1 MGFFRSNKVLHLKIR
16 MPSDIE
22 GLMRIMDI
30 FGKLEEESLQ
40 FIDLTKKDP
49 ESKKSFGAM
58 LKRVEQMEIKT
69 NQFFNYANEFQQK
82 IYQYTNYEKFIQ
94 DLNEDISLKELSLSS
109 YFDYIESEINDNERK
124 ILDLIESYQKMKED
138 IMIELEKKL
147 VFEKYFKMTGG
158 LLDVYDLQEKANS
171 NSLISF
177 MGVIRAEDEIK
188 MNRMILRSGHGR
200 AIATFFDFVYPKEL
214 TFEFIKNEKEE
225 KKIFIVLS
233 LQKPKIIY

>member
-1 MGFFRSNKVLHLKIR
+1 

-124 ILDLIESYQKMKED
+124 K
-138 IMIELEKKL
+138 
-147 VFEKYFKMTGG
+147 
-158 LLDVYDLQEKANS
+158 
-171 NSLISF
+171 
-177 MGVIRAEDEIK
+177 
-188 MNRMILRSGHGR
+188 
-200 AIATFFDFVYPKEL
+200 
-214 TFEFIKNEKEE
+214 
-225 KKIFIVLS
+225 
-233 LQKPKIIY
+233 